1 MAQIRSRCREIR
13 IRMVNEIIKK
23 IEELSGQYSGYE
35 IFSDWIKAV
44 AICISNQTDRATG
57 MYDRKIYEKREDQYI
72 EIAKKHLGKMVEFSN
87 MTGMLVVS
95 LENNMEDV
103 LGKIYMQAG
112 LGSKQTG
119 QFFTPFHLSYLTA
132 KIAVP
137 EDADEQNPYIMHEPS
152 TGGGGMIIAAAKA
165 LRDRGLNYQ
174 RCLKVVAQDID
185 WKGVYMTYVQLSL
198 LGIEATVI
206 QGDSLSGRA
215 PAAEQIFYTPRKKGL
230 IM

>member
-1 MAQIRSRCREIR
+1 MI
-13 IRMVNEIIKK
+13 NEIIKK

-35 IFSDWIKAV
+35 IFSDWIKV
-44 AICISNQTDRATG
+44 AALCIDNSAGNYNQE
-57 MYDRKIYEKREDQYI
+57 IYRKREDQYI
-72 EIAKKHLGKMVEFSN
+72 EIAKKHPGKMRDFGY
-87 MTGMLVVS
+87 MTGMLAEC

-137 EDADEQNPYIMHEPS
+137 EDASEQNPYIMHEPS
-152 TGGGGMIIAAAKA
+152 TGGGGMIIAAAKV
-165 LRDRGLNYQ
+165 LKDRGLNYQ
-174 RCLKVVAQDID
+174 KCLKVVAQDLD

-206 QGDSLSGRA
+206 QGDSLSGQV

>member
-1 MAQIRSRCREIR
+1 MI
-13 IRMVNEIIKK
+13 NEIIKK

-35 IFSDWIKAV
+35 IFLDWIKA
-44 AICISNQTDRATG
+44 AALCIDNSAGNYNQE
-57 MYDRKIYEKREDQYI
+57 IYRKREEQYI
-72 EIAKKHLGKMVEFSN
+72 EIAKKHPEKMKDFAD
-87 MTGMLVVS
+87 MTGMLVIC
-95 LENNMEDV
+95 LENNMEDA

-137 EDADEQNPYIMHEPS
+137 EDASEQNPYIMHEPS
-152 TGGGGMIIAAAKA
+152 TGGGGMIIAAAKV
-165 LRDRGLNYQ
+165 LKDRGLNYQ
-174 RCLKVVAQDID
+174 KCLKVVAQDLD

-206 QGDSLSGRA
+206 QGDSLSGQV

>member
-1 MAQIRSRCREIR
+1 MI
-13 IRMVNEIIKK
+13 NEIVEK
-23 IEELSGQYSGYE
+23 IENLSGQYSGYE
-35 IFSDWIKAV
+35 IFSDWIKAT
-44 AICISNQTDRATG
+44 ALCIENQTG
-57 MYDRKIYEKREDQYI
+57 NYNQEIYRKREDQYI
-72 EIAKKHLGKMVEFSN
+72 EIAKKHLGKMRDFAE
-87 MTGMLVVS
+87 MTGMLAIS

-137 EDADEQNPYIMHEPS
+137 EDANEQNPYIMHEPS
-152 TGGGGMIIAAAKA
+152 TGGGGMIIAAAKV
-165 LRDRGLNYQ
+165 LKDRGLNYQ
-174 RCLKVVAQDID
+174 RCLKVVAQDLD

-206 QGDSLSGRA
+206 QGDSLSGQA
-215 PAAEQIFYTPRKKGL
+215 PTAEQIFYTPRKKGL
-230 IM
+230 MM

>member
-1 MAQIRSRCREIR
+1 MI
-13 IRMVNEIIKK
+13 NEIVEK
-23 IEELSGQYSGYE
+23 IENLSGQYSGYE
-35 IFSDWIKAV
+35 IFSDWIKAT
-44 AICISNQTDRATG
+44 ALCIENQTG
-57 MYDRKIYEKREDQYI
+57 NYNQEIYRKREDQYI
-72 EIAKKHLGKMVEFSN
+72 EIAKKHLGKMRDFAE
-87 MTGMLVVS
+87 MTGMLTIS

-132 KIAVP
+132 KITVP
-137 EDADEQNPYIMHEPS
+137 EDANEQNPYVMHEPS
-152 TGGGGMIIAAAKA
+152 TGGGGMIIAAAKV

-174 RCLKVVAQDID
+174 KCLKVVAQDLD

-206 QGDSLSGRA
+206 QGDSLSGQA
-215 PAAEQIFYTPRKKGL
+215 PTAEQIFYTPRKKGL
-230 IM
+230 MM

>member
-1 MAQIRSRCREIR
+1 
-13 IRMVNEIIKK
+13 
-23 IEELSGQYSGYE
+23 
-35 IFSDWIKAV
+35 
-44 AICISNQTDRATG
+44 
-57 MYDRKIYEKREDQYI
+57 
-72 EIAKKHLGKMVEFSN
+72 
-87 MTGMLVVS
+87 MTGMLTIS

-137 EDADEQNPYIMHEPS
+137 EDANEQNPYMMHEPS
-152 TGGGGMIIAAAKA
+152 TGGGGMIIAAAKV

-174 RCLKVVAQDID
+174 KCLKVVAQDLD

-206 QGDSLSGRA
+206 QGDSLSGQA
-215 PAAEQIFYTPRKKGL
+215 PTAEQIFYTPRKKGL
-230 IM
+230 MM

>member
-1 MAQIRSRCREIR
+1 MKDFA
-13 IRMVNEIIKK
+13 
-23 IEELSGQYSGYE
+23 
-35 IFSDWIKAV
+35 D
-44 AICISNQTDRATG
+44 
-57 MYDRKIYEKREDQYI
+57 
-72 EIAKKHLGKMVEFSN
+72 
-87 MTGMLVVS
+87 MTGMLVIC
-95 LENNMEDV
+95 LENNMEDA

-137 EDADEQNPYIMHEPS
+137 EDASEQNPYIMHEPS
-152 TGGGGMIIAAAKA
+152 TGGGGMIIAAAKV
-165 LRDRGLNYQ
+165 LKDRGLNYQ
-174 RCLKVVAQDID
+174 KCLKVVAQDLD

-206 QGDSLSGRA
+206 QGDSLSGQV